1 MIRKPIP
8 WVYTDG
14 EIAKFWIWKTPEFE
28 VRIFA
33 EGRIGARTSFGWKI
47 TDLSRGREIPFDS
60 SVATTFQEAVDTI
73 LEIIGKSYPRKLG
86 YLTYAGDLAT
96 TFQIGTGQKLD
107 FASFSGESVIVKIV
121 ADDGAETVLVG
132 VLQVENYLIKVRS
145 EDNIV
150 TSFPPARIKD
160 VQKQFGGIS
169 LSNREPSKAVGTKL
183 KRVFHTEYTRGC
195 TGRPGFLPHTVMH
208 GPADEYCSIHKV

>member
-1 MIRKPIP
+1 MIRKPVP

-14 EIAKFWIWKTPEFE
+14 NMVKFWNWKTPEFE
-28 VRIFA
+28 VKVFA
-33 EGRIGARTSFGWKI
+33 EGRTGARTSFGWKI

-86 YLTYAGDLAT
+86 YLAYAGELAT
-96 TFQIGTGQKLD
+96 TFQIGTGQKID
-107 FASFSGESVIVKIV
+107 FASFSGENVIVKIV
-121 ADDGAETVLVG
+121 ADDGAETILVG
-132 VLQVENYLIKVRS
+132 VLQVENYLIKIRS
-145 EDNIV
+145 DDNVV

-160 VQKQFGGIS
+160 VQKQFGGVS
-169 LSNREPSKAVGTKL
+169 LTNREPPKAVGTKL
-183 KRVFHTEYTRGC
+183 KRVFQTEYTRGC
-195 TGRPGFLPHTVMH
+195 TGRPGFLPRTVMH